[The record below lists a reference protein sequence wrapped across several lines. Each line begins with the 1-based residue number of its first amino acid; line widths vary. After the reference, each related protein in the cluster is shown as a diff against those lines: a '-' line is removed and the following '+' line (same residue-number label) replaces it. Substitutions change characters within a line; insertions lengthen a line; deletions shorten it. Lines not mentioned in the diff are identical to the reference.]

1 MELSSLMKSS
11 DGNSLCNSLRRRQTV
26 AMPDSLELTA
36 MLEIVI
42 LILTVSFLQIH
53 TDPLNL
59 SAAAR
64 LIALGN

>member
-1 MELSSLMKSS
+1 
-11 DGNSLCNSLRRRQTV
+11 
-26 AMPDSLELTA
+26 MPDSLELTA

-59 SAAAR
+59 SAAAQ